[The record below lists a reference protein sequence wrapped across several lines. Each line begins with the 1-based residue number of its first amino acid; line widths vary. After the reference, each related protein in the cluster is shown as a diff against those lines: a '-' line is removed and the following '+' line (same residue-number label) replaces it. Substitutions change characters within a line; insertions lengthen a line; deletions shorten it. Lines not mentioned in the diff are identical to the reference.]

1 MAKKVSTNEHHST
14 TRERV
19 MAPSNG
25 GWVNP
30 NSRKARRKA
39 ERKAATAA
47 KKQRIRERIA
57 ANKRLVRA

>member
-1 MAKKVSTNEHHST
+1 MS
-14 TRERV
+14 
-19 MAPSNG
+19 PSNG

-30 NSRKARRKA
+30 NSRKARRA
-39 ERKAATAA
+39 NARKAATAA